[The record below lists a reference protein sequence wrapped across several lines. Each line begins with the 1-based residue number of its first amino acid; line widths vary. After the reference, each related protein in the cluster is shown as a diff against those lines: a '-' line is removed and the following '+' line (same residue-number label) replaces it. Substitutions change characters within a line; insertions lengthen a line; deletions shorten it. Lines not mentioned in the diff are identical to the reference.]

1 MNLTLSAA
9 TMSLM
14 SDGVIL
20 LDQKGRPREVNA
32 AAQPWL
38 RRCVEF
44 TQQWARSIEQLQAG
58 AITLPL
64 VVDIARAGDGL
75 PPANVHLLK
84 NGNHGYALLIRPLST
99 TSLPSHHSSKSSFL
113 ALMGSEVRKEIARF
127 TALLHESHDPI
138 AQSTDLMRQAN
149 RVDTLLTEVGALAE
163 LDQRDEIFAGQRLA
177 IAEIVRAILPALP
190 RVAGDDPIRYAL
202 VESGEK
208 LAPVYGNQKWL
219 RQALHT
225 LLARL
230 GRDCPTLGSVVIDL
244 RQIGDFLVIN
254 GRATADSAGWHSA
267 LDPAPPSRPTY
278 SLEAEICHR
287 IIELHGGQLK
297 LRFIDKEATQEDPDA
312 TGPIESVTLTLPTGV
327 PSGDR
332 SRVSCADCRITLQSM
347 QYARDLAEIMA
358 VGVTA
363 NSSAKENQP

>member
-9 TMSLM
+9 TISLM

-44 TQQWARSIEQLQAG
+44 TQKWARSIEQAQAG
-58 AITLPL
+58 SVQLPL
-64 VVDIARAGDGL
+64 AVDIDPTGDGP

-84 NGNHGYALLIRPLST
+84 NGNYGYALLIRPMST
-99 TSLPSHHSSKSSFL
+99 VPSKSPRSYKSDFL
-113 ALMGSEVRKEIARF
+113 VLLGGEVREEIARF
-127 TALLHESHDPI
+127 SSHLHECRDSIP
-138 AQSTDLMRQAN
+138 QSAGLMRQAN
-149 RVDTLLTEVGALAE
+149 RLDKLLTEVGDLAE
-163 LDQRDEIFAGQRLA
+163 LVQRDAVFADERLA
-177 IAEIVRAILPALP
+177 LADIVRAILPKLP
-190 RVAGDDPIRYAL
+190 RINGADTIRYVL
-202 VESGEK
+202 TDSNGN

-219 RQALHT
+219 SRALHT

-230 GRDCPTLGSVVIDL
+230 GRDCPEHGRVVIAL

-254 GRATADSAGWHSA
+254 GQATADSAGWYA
-267 LDPAPPSRPTY
+267 APAVAPPVCSAD

-287 IIELHGGQLK
+287 IIELHGGQIKVRL
-297 LRFIDKEATQEDPDA
+297 IDKEAAHEGREA
-312 TGPIESVTLTLPTGV
+312 TGPIDAVTLTLPTGV

-332 SRVSCADCRITLQSM
+332 SRVSCAECRITLQSM
-347 QYARDLAEIMA
+347 QYARDLAEVMA
-358 VGVTA
+358 GGVTD
-363 NSSAKENQP
+363 S